1 MEKTNGA
8 FKFTISEIVKYV
20 IIIATLISVWFGYAG
35 RVDNLES
42 KTTAIETKIK
52 TVEVNA
58 KEERQEIKDGLQ
70 EIKEDNKE
78 IQKDIKRLLRKR

>member
-1 MEKTNGA
+1 MEKINGA
-8 FKFTISEIVKYV
+8 FKFTISEIVKYI

-58 KEERQEIKDGLQ
+58 KEDRQEIKDGLQ

>member
-1 MEKTNGA
+1 MKKLNGG
-8 FKFTISEIVKYV
+8 FSFTISEIVKYV

-58 KEERQEIKDGLQ
+58 KEDRQEIKDRLQ
-70 EIKEDNKE
+70 EIKEDNRE
-78 IQKDIKRLLRKR
+78 IQKDVKRLLRKR